1 MPNYRLQA
9 IMKTA
14 DNVSEN
20 FQTNTLYFTADNAGV
35 LPTISSV
42 VAPLYQAIDTF
53 WSNQLGSTN
62 ALEQRFYDMGDPEP
76 RVPVYTS
83 FSNLSGGGTTPLPN
97 EVALVLSF
105 HADAESGVPI
115 ARRRGR
121 IYFGFWGEGNNDSSG
136 RPDSFVTNAV
146 VAFGQDL
153 LDASVAAT
161 TWKWVQHSTVDN
173 SYNIVTGGFCDNEWD
188 TQRRRGRRRTA
199 RTTFTV

>member
-14 DNVSEN
+14 DNVNEN
-20 FQTNTLYFTADNAGV
+20 FETNTLYFTADNDGV
-35 LPTISSV
+35 LPTISSI
-42 VAPLYQAIDTF
+42 VAPLYQTLDTF

-76 RVPVYTS
+76 RTPVYTS
-83 FSNLSGGGTTPLPN
+83 FSNLSGAGAAPLPN

-105 HADAESGVPI
+105 HADFESGVPP

-121 IYFGFWGEGNNDSSG
+121 IYFGFWGENNNDPTG
-136 RPDSFVTNAV
+136 RPDSFVVDAV
-146 VAFGQDL
+146 KEFGQNL

-173 SYNIVTGGFCDNEWD
+173 SFNIVAGGFVDNEWD
-188 TQRRRGRRRTA
+188 TQRRRGRRRTS
-199 RTTFTV
+199 RVTFAP

>member
-1 MPNYRLQA
+1 MPNYRMQA

-20 FQTNTLYFTADNAGV
+20 FQTNTLYFTADGV
-35 LPTISSV
+35 GDCATIAAI
-42 VAPLYQAIDTF
+42 VAPLYQALDTF

-62 ALEQRFYDMGDPEP
+62 ALEMRFYDMADPEP
-76 RVPVYTS
+76 RVPAYTA
-83 FSNLSGGGTTPLPN
+83 FGNLSGGGATPLPN

-105 HADAESGVPI
+105 SADPESGVPI

-121 IYFGFWGEGNNDSSG
+121 IYFGFWGEGNNDASG
-136 RPDSFVTNAV
+136 RPDSFVVDAV
-146 VAFGQDL
+146 VAFGQGL

-173 SYNIVTGGFCDNEWD
+173 TYNIVAQGFCDNEWD
-188 TQRRRGRRRTA
+188 TQRRRGRRRTS